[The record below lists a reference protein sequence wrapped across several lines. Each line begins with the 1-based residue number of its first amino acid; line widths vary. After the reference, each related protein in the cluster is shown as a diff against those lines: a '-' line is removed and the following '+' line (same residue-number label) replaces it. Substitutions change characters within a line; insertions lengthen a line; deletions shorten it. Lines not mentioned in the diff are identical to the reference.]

1 MENGMETDTL
11 SDSGPEISQS
21 GMESDF
27 LETYQLVDEKTGEP
41 IEENVEQE
49 ATPVP
54 EAKVPQPPKA
64 EVAPTETPVTDYTSE
79 LYNEDGTL
87 DVQKALSL
95 FGTKETAAPAAAPVQ
110 QPVAPAVQQ
119 QPPAPAEPIDPMTAM
134 RKNALAALDL
144 QRYYMEQ
151 GYDPQQAMAAA
162 ERDIDERLREH
173 FLKSEMQK
181 MRDEFGEKEKAL
193 REEVKGERELA
204 IAEPIA
210 EKNLINICNRYA
222 KGMSAETLR
231 KSIFDINLGG
241 KFLSDL
247 FVVSNPDKEKL
258 AGEPLAKA
266 MNDWFVKTAS
276 KNERFVESLA
286 INAINQ
292 IQKRVYPEMAKM
304 IQQNAVARQGVQK
317 ATKPGPRTI
326 QNPAVHGSSEKSR
339 AQSEL
344 DVFLGN
350 APRSDSRPHI

>member
-1 MENGMETDTL
+1 METEMDTM
-11 SDSGPEISQS
+11 SDSGQEISQS

-27 LETYQLVDEKTGEP
+27 LEQYQLVDEKTGEA
-41 IEENVEQE
+41 IDESQEEVTS
-49 ATPVP
+49 APAP
-54 EAKVPQPPKA
+54 KVPQQPKA
-64 EVAPTETPVTDYTSE
+64 EQSVTESTPTDYTKD

-95 FGTKETAAPAAAPVQ
+95 FGTKEAAAVPVIPAVTPPVLQ
-110 QPVAPAVQQ
+110 QQVAPESET
-119 QPPAPAEPIDPMTAM
+119 PADPMVSM
-134 RKNALAALDL
+134 RKNALAAIDL

-151 GYDPQQAMAAA
+151 GYDAQQAMAAA
-162 ERDIDERLREH
+162 ERDIDDHLRQH
-173 FLKSEMQK
+173 FVKSEMQK
-181 MRDEFGEKEKAL
+181 MRDEFAEREKTL

-204 IAEPIA
+204 ISEPVA

-231 KSIFDINLGG
+231 KSIFDIQLGG
-241 KFLSDL
+241 QFLSDL

-258 AGEPLAKA
+258 VGEPLAKA
-266 MNDWFVKTAS
+266 MNDWFVKTAA

-304 IQQNAVARQGVQK
+304 IQRNAVERQSIQK
-317 ATKPGPRTI
+317 AIKPGPRSL
-326 QNPAVHGSSEKSR
+326 QNPAVHNSSEKSR

-350 APRSDSRPHI
+350 APRSDSRPHL